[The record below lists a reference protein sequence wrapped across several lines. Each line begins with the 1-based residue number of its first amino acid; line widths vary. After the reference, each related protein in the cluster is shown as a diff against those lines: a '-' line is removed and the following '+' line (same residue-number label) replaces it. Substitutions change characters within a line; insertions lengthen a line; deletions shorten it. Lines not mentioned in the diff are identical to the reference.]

1 MWLSAWAHACS
12 GTRVGATA
20 VLPHQEN
27 TLRFQLV
34 AVAAGSL
41 PLPDIHLWAARYC
54 AALQP
59 LAGRRVFATPAP
71 VLAAAPSTPDAGALA
86 AGLAQL
92 ST

>member
-1 MWLSAWAHACS
+1 MGS
-12 GTRVGATA
+12 TA

-41 PLPDIHLWAARYC
+41 PLPDINLWAACYG

-59 LAGRRVFATPAP
+59 LAGRRLFATPAP
-71 VLAAAPSTPDAGALA
+71 VLAAAPAPDAGALA
-86 AGLAQL
+86 AGFAQL